1 MNTSSEKQLTDLL
14 YTFENSIKREVEVK
28 IPCVVTEVI
37 SRTKVTVRPLIKVI
51 ARDGTAYSR
60 EVIEGVPVFAYGA
73 GDRVL
78 SFPVNVGDKGWLEAS
93 DRDIS
98 VFLQS
103 MSESEPTTKR
113 MHSFSD
119 GLFVPDIM
127 TNYSLNSEDDDASVL
142 QNKDGSVKI
151 ALDDDEIR
159 LNNNDVKVTV
169 TGSTVEVINGGVTAT
184 ITNSMVTGVA
194 PGGINLNGFI
204 INADGSATSPVSVG
218 APNVVA
224 AISLKVAEV
233 EMGNHSHGGV
243 SRGDSETDPVGA

>member
-14 YTFENSIKREVEVK
+14 YAFETSIKKDVEVK
-28 IPCVVTEVI
+28 IPCEVTEVI
-37 SRTKVTVRPLIKVI
+37 SRTKVSIRPLIKIVT
-51 ARDGTAYSR
+51 RDGTTKSR

-103 MSESEPTTKR
+103 FDESEPTTKR

-127 TNYSLNSEDDDASVL
+127 TNYSLSSEDENAAVL

-151 ALDDDEIR
+151 ALDDEEIR
-159 LNNNDVKVTV
+159 LNNNGVKVTI
-169 TGSTVEVINGGVTAT
+169 SDSQVEVINGGVSAV
-184 ITNSMVTGVA
+184 ITSSMVTGVA
-194 PGGINLNGFI
+194 PGGFNFNGFVI
-204 INADGSATSPVSVG
+204 SADGSATSPVSVG
-218 APNVVA
+218 APALTA
-224 AISLKVAEV
+224 AISLSVAGV
-233 EMGNHSHGGV
+233 EQAEHVHGGV
-243 SRGDSETDPVGA
+243 ETGTSNTLAAG